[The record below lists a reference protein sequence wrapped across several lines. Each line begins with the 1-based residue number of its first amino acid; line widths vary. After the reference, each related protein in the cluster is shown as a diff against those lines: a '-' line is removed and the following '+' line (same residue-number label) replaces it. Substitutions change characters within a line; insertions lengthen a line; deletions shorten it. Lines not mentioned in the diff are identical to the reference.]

1 MKLNYKKVIC
11 VGFAFFLISM
21 FWQVYDTVIAKI
33 LIDSFGL
40 NQTWSGV
47 VMALDNIIAVVLLPV
62 FGKLSDDTNSKWG
75 KRTPYIVVGTVIAAA
90 LIVVIGIIDKIQIN
104 TLAANNI
111 APIIT
116 EKVKD
121 VAITVKEY
129 FGTGDFDPTKFNDVI
144 LSTPDEKYYVY
155 EGVNYLTKD
164 AATLVRTLDVAAV
177 RNANTL
183 TFVSFIG
190 VLFFVLLAM
199 ASFRTPAVSLMPDVT
214 VKPLRSKANA
224 IINLMGSAGGILALG
239 YLSFLAVDYKSYLVV
254 FIVLAILMIVA
265 LAVFLIT
272 VNEKKLVAQ
281 MHQDAIKY
289 GIEKEEDVMDTVND
303 SKEKM
308 PKDVRKSFILILSS
322 IVFWFMAYNAAT
334 SKFSVY
340 ATNVLDFKNFSIPLM
355 VAQGA
360 AIISYLP
367 IGMLSSKL
375 GRKKTI
381 LLGICELFLAFLLGA
396 FATDNSA
403 FLLYGIMALA
413 GIGWATIN
421 VNSYPMVV
429 EMAKGADVGK
439 YTGIYYTASM
449 SAQIITPIFSGFLMD
464 EIGMRVLFPYSAIF
478 CVLALTTMLF
488 VKHGDAKKIPENKDG
503 KQIFEDTINA
513 LDD

>member
-21 FWQVYDTVIAKI
+21 FWQVYDTVVAKI

-47 VMALDNIIAVVLLPV
+47 VMALDNVIAVVLLPV
-62 FGKLSDDTNSKWG
+62 FGKLSDDTNTKWG

-90 LIVVIGIIDKIQIN
+90 LIVVIGIIHHSQVNI
-104 TLAANNI
+104 LAANNI
-111 APIIT
+111 EPIVT
-116 EKVKD
+116 ETVKD
-121 VAITVKEY
+121 LPVLVKD
-129 FGTGDFDPTKFNDVI
+129 FGTGVFDANKFTWKT
-144 LSTPDEKYYVY
+144 LTEEGTKYYIY
-155 EGVNYLTKD
+155 EGVCYSTKD
-164 AATLVRTLDVAAV
+164 AASAIRTVDVAAV
-177 RNANTL
+177 RGANI
-183 TFVSFIG
+183 FSFIAFIG

-239 YLSFLAVDYKSYLVV
+239 YLTLLAHDYKSYLVV
-254 FIVLAILMIVA
+254 FIVLAVLMIAA
-265 LAVFLIT
+265 LAVFLLT

-281 MHQDAIKY
+281 MHQEAIEY
-289 GIEKEEDVMDTVND
+289 GIEEKEEATETTEVV
-303 SKEKM
+303 KEKM
-308 PKDVRKSFILILSS
+308 PKDVKKSFILILSS

-340 ATNVLDFKNFSIPLM
+340 ATNVLDFKNFSMPLM

-367 IGMLSSKL
+367 IGMLASKL

-381 LLGICELFLAFLLGA
+381 LLGICELFLAFLLGS

-429 EMAKGADVGK
+429 EMAKGSDVGK

-464 EIGMRVLFPYSAIF
+464 TINMRVLFPYSAIF
-478 CVLALTTMLF
+478 CALAFTTMLF
-488 VKHGDAKKIPENKDG
+488 VRHGDAKQIPERKSS
-503 KQIFEDTINA
+503 KEIFENSINS